1 MRIGVIVA
9 MDKEYNQLKALLS
22 SYVEALQK
30 GQTFLVG
37 QIGDSTLIITKAGI
51 GKVNATFGA
60 CNLIDHFN
68 PDVVVSTGCA
78 GGASTDLEVKQ
89 VIVSTAS
96 CYHDV
101 WCGQPNEKGQVQG
114 LPARYECDSQLVKI
128 AQSIDDGKTIVPG
141 LIVSGDWFVDSVDKM
156 RNILKDFPDATAVDM
171 ETAAIA
177 QTCYLHHMPFVSFR
191 VISDIPLKEN
201 NAATYDNFW
210 EQIANQSFAVTH
222 QFVQAII
229 NNYQK

>member
-1 MRIGVIVA
+1 MRIGIIVA
-9 MDKEYNQLKALLS
+9 MDKEYNQLKGLLS
-22 SYVEALQK
+22 SSVEALQK

-37 QIGDSTLIITKAGI
+37 QIGDATLIITKAGI

-60 CNLIDHFN
+60 CNLIDHYN
-68 PDVVVSTGCA
+68 PDVVISTGCA
-78 GGASTDLEVKQ
+78 GGASAELDVRD
-89 VIVSTAS
+89 VVVSTAS

-101 WCGQPNEKGQVQG
+101 WCGQPNAKGQVQG
-114 LPARYECDSQLVKI
+114 LPARFEADRQLVDI
-128 AQSIDDGKTIVPG
+128 AWNMECNSVIVPG
-141 LIVSGDWFVDSVDKM
+141 LIVSGDWFVDTVEKM
-156 RNILKDFPDATAVDM
+156 RSIIADFPQATAVDM

-177 QTCYLHHMPFVSFR
+177 QICYLHQMPFVSFR

-201 NAATYDNFW
+201 NEAAYDNFW
-210 EQIANQSFAVTH
+210 EQIADQSFTVTY

>member
-22 SYVEALQK
+22 SSVEALQK
-30 GQTFLVG
+30 GQAFLIG

-60 CNLIDHFN
+60 CNLIDHYN
-68 PDVVVSTGCA
+68 PDVIISTGCA
-78 GGASTDLEVKQ
+78 GGASKALEVKQ
-89 VIVSTAS
+89 VVVSTTS

-114 LPARYECDSQLVKI
+114 LPSKYESDRQLVQI

-141 LIVSGDWFVDSVDKM
+141 LILSGDWFVDTVDKM
-156 RNILKDFPDATAVDM
+156 SRILKDFPDATAVDM

-201 NAATYDNFW
+201 NVAAYDNFW
-210 EQIANQSFAVTH
+210 EQIADQSFAVTY
-222 QFVQAII
+222 QFIQAII